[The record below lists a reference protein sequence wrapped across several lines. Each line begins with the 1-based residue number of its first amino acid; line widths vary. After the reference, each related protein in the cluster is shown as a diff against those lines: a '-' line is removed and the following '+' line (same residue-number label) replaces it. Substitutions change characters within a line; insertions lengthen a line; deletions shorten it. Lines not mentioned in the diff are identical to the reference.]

1 MFGSWQFC
9 LTSWRKEFEQYT
21 SHPTPTLQSSQVRSH
36 WYCGVKL
43 SGPQLQISIGWYVA
57 HGVAHHHE
65 DAFCQTKMKQH
76 FFKLDSSKKK
86 DGKYKVWSNR
96 RLISES
102 CLTGW
107 RMEFKPCNSHSR
119 YATPTLQSS
128 QVRSHWYCGICAG
141 LAKRLP
147 IVVRVFVLPFIR
159 APVAADMSLLVFPSS
174 WRCVLSNQ
182 HETSLFQTRFLLK
195 KRMTSTKHDPP
206 KGEGQNGKALLGK
219 KLFTIFTFRLNRL
232 VLDS

>member
-1 MFGSWQFC
+1 MVLPIIMKMRFVKHKWNSTFSNSIP
-9 LTSWRKEFEQYT
+9 LRKRMASTKYG
-21 SHPTPTLQSSQVRSH
+21 PT
-36 WYCGVKL
+36 GVWF
-43 SGPQLQISIGWYVA
+43 QN
-57 HGVAHHHE
+57 
-65 DAFCQTKMKQH
+65 F
-76 FFKLDSSKKK
+76 
-86 DGKYKVWSNR
+86 
-96 RLISES
+96 

-159 APVAADMSLLVFPSS
+159 APVAADMSLMVFPSS

-182 HETSLFQTRFLLK
+182 HETSLFHLFQTRFLLK

-219 KLFTIFTFRLNRL
+219 KLFTIFRLN
-232 VLDS
+232 SAWS